1 MNSKRI
7 DLIADSIRAIVGP
20 DFIRTDDEARRTY
33 GMDALERGALADVV
47 VLPGTTREVAE
58 IVRACGET
66 RTPIVPRGGGTGFT
80 GGAVPVRGGVVLSLE
95 RMNRILEIDEASL
108 VAVVQ
113 PNVITGDLQDAV
125 ERVGLF
131 YPPDPSS
138 LRRSA
143 IGGNVAECAGG
154 PRAFKYGVTRHYVLG
169 TEAVLPTGEVIR
181 TGGRVVKNV
190 VGYDLTQL
198 LVGSEGTLA
207 ILTEITLRLI
217 PKPPARRHAA
227 RHVSDDS
234 SRGRRRGAHHPG
246 AGRAGEPRAH
256 RSRFARGG
264 RRACRCRVWRRPG
277 RARCSSSR
285 STGSPSRWPPKPIAS
300 SRPVAPPAPRNSFAR
315 RPRRSARTSGA
326 SGAKSRRRCS
336 GSRPARSTTTS
347 SCPRDASPS
356 SSILVA
362 ALKVRFKMPIP
373 AFGHV
378 GDGNIHVN
386 FMVDGADPDAV
397 RRAQEAEG
405 ELFRGVVALDGVIS
419 GEHGIGFTKAKYLNL
434 GLSDDTIALMKRVKY
449 AFDPHGI
456 LNPGKIFPE

>member
-1 MNSKRI
+1 
-7 DLIADSIRAIVGP
+7 
-20 DFIRTDDEARRTY
+20 
-33 GMDALERGALADVV
+33 MDALERGALADVV

-58 IVRACGET
+58 IVRVCGET

-95 RMNRILEIDEASL
+95 RMHRILEIDEASL

-217 PKPPARRHAA
+217 PKPPHAATLRATFSTIRHAVDAAA
-227 RHVSDDS
+227 RIIKARVVPASLELIDRDSLEAVAGHVGI
-234 SRGRRRGAHHPG
+234 RLAPAETGALLLIEVDG
-246 AGRAGEPRAH
+246 LAEQVAAEADRVEL
-256 RSRFARGG
+256 
-264 RRACRCRVWRRPG
+264 ACRAAGAEELLRATTEAERQDLWRVRREI
-277 RARCSSSR
+277 
-285 STGSPSRWPPKPIAS
+285 SPSLLRIAS
-300 SRPVAPPAPRNSFAR
+300 RKINHDIVVPKGRIPELF
-315 RPRRSARTSGA
+315 
-326 SGAKSRRRCS
+326 
-336 GSRPARSTTTS
+336 
-347 SCPRDASPS
+347 D
-356 SSILVA
+356 LVA

-386 FMVDGADPDAV
+386 VMYDGGDAAAK
-397 RRAQEAEG
+397 RRSEAALDD
-405 ELFRGVVALDGVIS
+405 LFRQILAFGGVIT
-419 GEHGIGFTKAKYLNL
+419 GEHGIGLAKKPWWPLAASASVRELHRTIKKAL
-434 GLSDDTIALMKRVKY
+434 
-449 AFDPHGI
+449 DPRGI
-456 LNPGKIFPE
+456 LNPGKFLG

>member
-1 MNSKRI
+1 MNSKHI
-7 DLIADSIRAIVGP
+7 DLIADRIRAIVGP
-20 DFIRTDDEARRTY
+20 DFIRTDDEARKTY

-47 VLPGTTREVAE
+47 VLPGTTRDVAE
-58 IVRACGET
+58 IVRVCSET

-95 RMNRILEIDEASL
+95 RMHRILEIDEASL

-217 PKPPARRHAA
+217 PKPPHAATLRATFPTIRHAVDAAA
-227 RHVSDDS
+227 RIIKARVVPASLELIDHDSLEAVAGHVGL
-234 SRGRRRGAHHPG
+234 RLAPAETGALLLIEVDGLAEQVAAEADRVESACLAAG
-246 AGRAGEPRAH
+246 AGELLRATTEAERQDLW
-256 RSRFARGG
+256 RV
-264 RRACRCRVWRRPG
+264 RREI
-277 RARCSSSR
+277 
-285 STGSPSRWPPKPIAS
+285 SPSLLRIAS
-300 SRPVAPPAPRNSFAR
+300 RKINHDIVVPKGRIAELF
-315 RPRRSARTSGA
+315 
-326 SGAKSRRRCS
+326 
-336 GSRPARSTTTS
+336 
-347 SCPRDASPS
+347 D
-356 SSILVA
+356 LVA

-386 FMVDGADPDAV
+386 FMVDGADPEAL